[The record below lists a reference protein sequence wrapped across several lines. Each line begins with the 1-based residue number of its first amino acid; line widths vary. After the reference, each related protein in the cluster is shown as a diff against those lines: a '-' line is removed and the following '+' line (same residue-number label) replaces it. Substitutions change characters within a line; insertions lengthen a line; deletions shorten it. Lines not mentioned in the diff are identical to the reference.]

1 MHTEPGALYPL
12 DHAIVFF
19 FLQLFFFFI
28 ILNFFPFF
36 YSYSVNE
43 LAQRMMLQQLIHI
56 LVAVV
61 QFVRSFVPS
70 LLQSSASAF
79 SFWFLFSKKCKLND
93 DSFAFRCVLL
103 FFSFFFIL
111 LIETFFSNILHLF
124 ICITCEIVV
133 FCMRVLCM
141 YTFSCGAIFLGRY
154 FRKMIMLHVASCKVL
169 FSSFYFYVLSLFFVF
184 FSLVQFCFC
193 FFCQFIIRLL

>member
-1 MHTEPGALYPL
+1 MHTEPRALYPL

-19 FLQLFFFFI
+19 VFQLFFFI

-103 FFSFFFIL
+103 FFSFIFFHSFDRNFFFL
-111 LIETFFSNILHLF
+111 TF
-124 ICITCEIVV
+124 CTC
-133 FCMRVLCM
+133 L
-141 YTFSCGAIFLGRY
+141 
-154 FRKMIMLHVASCKVL
+154 
-169 FSSFYFYVLSLFFVF
+169 YVLRV
-184 FSLVQFCFC
+184 
-193 FFCQFIIRLL
+193 RLLSFA